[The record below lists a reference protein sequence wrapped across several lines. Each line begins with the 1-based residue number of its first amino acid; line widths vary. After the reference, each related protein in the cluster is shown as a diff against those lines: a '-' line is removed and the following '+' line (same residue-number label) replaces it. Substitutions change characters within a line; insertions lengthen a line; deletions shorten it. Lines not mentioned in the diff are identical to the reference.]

1 MPTGHE
7 LRDVGT
13 GLRLRARV
21 LSERGVHARADAIGA
36 ACKRLLAREHAEAR
50 ELRAALMRSTG
61 LSAEGIEHG
70 LQSTLRLFT
79 RPALLALHAQHS
91 QRVPARSPG
100 LAAVVLAGNVF
111 SAAARP
117 LLLPLLCGW
126 PVLLKAASADNVL
139 PRALQRALGEVD
151 PDLGAACSVVTFG
164 RDQHDLRD
172 ALIDGVE
179 LLSVYGDDETVT
191 AFAAAKASSTR
202 LIAHG
207 HGLGLAFVAQSA
219 LASDALVRAAT
230 EALARDVAAYDQRGC
245 LSPHA
250 VFVQRGVACDA
261 HGFALR
267 LADALADLGSRWP
280 RGVLPPHAAAEEV
293 QWRGVAAVRGELH
306 VRASCAVSYAGS
318 AALRASPGYRN
329 ITVHE
334 CADVAALRG
343 RIAPLALQ
351 LKALAV
357 AGYTEREQLAAAAP
371 YVCAPG
377 AMQEPP
383 LEARLDGLHPCEG
396 L

>member
-1 MPTGHE
+1 MPTARE
-7 LRDVGT
+7 LRDLRT

-21 LSERGVHARADAIGA
+21 LSERGVDARAQAIEA
-36 ACKRLLAREHAEAR
+36 ACTRLLARERDEAR
-50 ELRAALMRSTG
+50 ELRAALLRSTG
-61 LSAEGIEHG
+61 LAPAGIEHG

-79 RPALLALHAQHS
+79 RPALLALHAQRV
-91 QRVPARSPG
+91 QRGQPPG

-126 PVLLKAASADNVL
+126 PVLLKAASADDVL
-139 PRALQRALGEVD
+139 PRALQRALVEVD
-151 PDLGAACSVVTFG
+151 PELGAACSVVTFG
-164 RDQHDLRD
+164 REDDELRD
-172 ALIDGVE
+172 ALIEGAE

-191 AFAAAKASSTR
+191 AFAAAKASDTR
-202 LIAHG
+202 LIGHG

-219 LASDALVRAAT
+219 LASDALVRASVQ
-230 EALARDVAAYDQRGC
+230 ALARDVAAYDQRGC

-250 VFVQRGVACDA
+250 VFVQRGAACDA
-261 HGFALR
+261 QGFALR
-267 LADALADLGSRWP
+267 LADALAELATLWP
-280 RGVLPPHAAAEEV
+280 CGERPPRAAADEV

-306 VRASCAVSYAGS
+306 VRPSCAVSYAGS

-329 ITVHE
+329 VAVHD
-334 CADVAALRG
+334 CADVGALHV

-357 AGYTEREQLAAAAP
+357 AGDSEREQLAAAAP